1 MTGSLLF
8 LTVGCLLGRYEL
20 KKWDIYETKGWWLLN
35 MGIFLAAVPGGY
47 LMGQYGYHILK
58 ILRYWLILGSL
69 VFLGILD
76 HKKRII
82 PNRILVVLLGARTLL
97 LAVECLVFQEVWVEL
112 FLSSMTGFLGGGM
125 LFFLTSRVMKNGIGM
140 GDVKLIAVLGY
151 YLGFQ
156 VLMSDMV
163 ISLLLTVVGG
173 LTSLLI
179 QKKSLRSELPFAPFV
194 AAGTMIT
201 ILLGC

>member
-1 MTGSLLF
+1 
-8 LTVGCLLGRYEL
+8 
-20 KKWDIYETKGWWLLN
+20 
-35 MGIFLAAVPGGY
+35 
-47 LMGQYGYHILK
+47 
-58 ILRYWLILGSL
+58 
-69 VFLGILD
+69 
-76 HKKRII
+76 
-82 PNRILVVLLGARTLL
+82 
-97 LAVECLVFQEVWVEL
+97 
-112 FLSSMTGFLGGGM
+112 M

-194 AAGTMIT
+194 ATGTMIT